1 MDKFFNFKRES
12 IILALLAIPFIYMG
26 LIWSQIPNQIPI
38 HFNFMG
44 EPDSWTDKINNLYF
58 SLAINL
64 GMYIILLFL
73 PKIDPKK
80 ANFKLFSNEFYI
92 IRLALQ
98 VFFSAIIILS
108 LYKSLNAD
116 FAIGRYIINLILG
129 LFIVLGNLFGKL
141 RFNYTV
147 GIRVPWT
154 LNSEE
159 VWTKTHRLAG
169 KYWVIGSLSTIIIG
183 LFLDQIKLGILFVA
197 NMIIISI
204 VPIVYSFIIS
214 RKIKANEE

>member
-1 MDKFFNFKRES
+1 
-12 IILALLAIPFIYMG
+12 
-26 LIWSQIPNQIPI
+26 
-38 HFNFMG
+38 MG

-58 SLAINL
+58 SLGINL

-80 ANFKLFSNEFYI
+80 ANFKLFSKEFYI